1 MVAPQPPQQPYI
13 PGPKVNLRELE
24 VGQKI
29 KLTGDVIV
37 EVLENPRDGM
47 WIRGKYLSVPGNPSA
62 ESSEDNIFAG
72 DVLEMA
78 E

>member
-24 VGQKI
+24 IGQRI
-29 KLTGDVIV
+29 KLTGDIGV
-37 EVLENPRDGM
+37 EVLENPKDGM
-47 WIRGKYLSVPGNPSA
+47 WVYGKYISVPGNPSA
-62 ESSEDNIFAG
+62 ENTEDSIFAG